1 MQRLRG
7 SSARR
12 RRRRDF
18 EHRPQLQR
26 PHGLDALAGLSR
38 LALYRGC
45 LRRCRPHRRSA
56 GDALLKAWVFGDNL
70 DTDMLAPGR
79 YMKFGTEEI
88 AKHCLES
95 VSPNF
100 SKEVKKG
107 DVVVAGRN
115 FGCGSSREQAP
126 EALRH
131 LGVSALI
138 APSFAGLFYRNCFN
152 LGLPAVVCAE
162 AGKIRAG
169 DRLKIDFE
177 GKIQNLSNGEAY

>member
-1 MQRLRG
+1 VTT
-7 SSARR
+7 
-12 RRRRDF
+12 
-18 EHRPQLQR
+18 
-26 PHGLDALAGLSR
+26 
-38 LALYRGC
+38 
-45 LRRCRPHRRSA
+45 
-56 GDALLKAWVFGDNL
+56 WVFGDNL

-79 YMKFGTEEI
+79 YMKFGIEEI

-95 VSPNF
+95 VSPDF
-100 SKEVKKG
+100 SKEVRKG
-107 DVVVAGRN
+107 DIVVAGKN

-162 AGKIRAG
+162 AGKIRQG
-169 DRLKIDFE
+169 DELKIDFAGRIE
-177 GKIQNLSNGEAY
+177 NLTQGKTYSCEPIPRHLQTLVRDGGLLPHLEKRLKRA